1 MIMPQRKTMEA
12 IAQPTE
18 QALDPVRVF
27 RLLGEE
33 TRLRAALLMQ
43 QRGELCVCELT
54 EATGVSQPKMSRHLG
69 HLRDVGLVETR
80 RSGQW
85 VHYALRRDL
94 PEWLHQTLA
103 TLAEE
108 RPFADDLPRL
118 RHAIARHRAHCEE

>member
-1 MIMPQRKTMEA
+1 MEA

-18 QALDPVRVF
+18 RTLDPTRIF

-33 TRLRAALLMQ
+33 TRLRAALLLQ
-43 QRGELCVCELT
+43 KRGELCVCELT

-85 VHYALRRDL
+85 IHYALRSDL
-94 PEWLHQTLA
+94 PEWLRQTLA
-103 TLAEE
+103 TLASE
-108 RPFADDLPRL
+108 RPFADDLAEL
-118 RHAIARHRAHCEE
+118 RNAITRHRGHCEE

>member
-1 MIMPQRKTMEA
+1 MEA

-18 QALDPVRVF
+18 RTLDPTRIF

-33 TRLRAALLMQ
+33 TRLRAALLLQ

-54 EATGVSQPKMSRHLG
+54 EAMGVSQPKMSRHLG

-94 PEWLHQTLA
+94 PGWLRQTLA
-103 TLAEE
+103 TLASE
-108 RPFADDLPRL
+108 RAFADDLAEL
-118 RHAIARHRAHCEE
+118 HNAIARHRGHCEE

>member
-1 MIMPQRKTMEA
+1 MEA

-18 QALDPVRVF
+18 RTLDPTRIF

-33 TRLRAALLMQ
+33 TRLRAALLLQ
-43 QRGELCVCELT
+43 QRPELCVCELT

-94 PEWLHQTLA
+94 PEWLRQTLA
-103 TLAEE
+103 TLAGE
-108 RPFADDLPRL
+108 RPFADDLAEL
-118 RHAIARHRAHCEE
+118 RNAIIRHRGYCEE